1 MKVLGHLAYKF
12 GQTPHLTDLEYATPV
27 SARIS
32 SVAHATEDTEKV
44 IRAISN
50 ICPEDLSREFHT
62 IKVKGH
68 YGNPITIIRLVLR
81 GGPAAERLFNNIWGK
96 LSSLDKAQFK
106 NNAESHIDE
115 SGVLHIRVD
124 KQTAFVGRVSIEE
137 GEPIKV
143 EITFKAWSRGQSI
156 LDLVKN
162 RIETLP

>member
-1 MKVLGHLAYKF
+1 M
-12 GQTPHLTDLEYATPV
+12 
-27 SARIS
+27 
-32 SVAHATEDTEKV
+32 AHATEDAEKV

-50 ICPEDLSREFHT
+50 ICPEDLSLEFNT

-81 GGPAAERLFNNIWGK
+81 GRPAAERVFNNIWGK
-96 LSSLDKAQFK
+96 LSSLDKAQLK
-106 NNAESHIDE
+106 NSAESHIDE

-124 KQTAFVGRVSIEE
+124 KQTAFAGRVSIEE
-137 GEPIKV
+137 GESIKV
-143 EITFKAWSRGQSI
+143 EINFKAWSRGQPI